1 MFIARFTERPYQDP
15 STGIIGGT
23 RQLADLAVSNAEY
36 DAEIGGR
43 LYNRY
48 FDEAVFA
55 EEVGFDGIMLNEHH
69 SAPFCMG
76 GVVNVEASILAR
88 ITERAKIVLLGNVL
102 PIWDDPLWLAEELA
116 MIDMISGGRL
126 VAGWVRGTG
135 RESVAHNAA
144 PPFNWERFQEAHD
157 FVKAAWTR
165 PGPFRWDGE
174 HFEYRYVNPWAR
186 PIQQPHPPMMVPG
199 VMSRNTV
206 QWAAKQRYPYVML
219 GSYAQA
225 APVFDYYRECAEEEG
240 YEYGPQ
246 HIGFMFKVR
255 IDETEE
261 LALETARKYVEGPG
275 NIFLEG
281 SRGVANPVIQ
291 NLPGLTDRRNLLP
304 TSQDRFLAASRGQQV
319 GGAPGA
325 VHAPGQS
332 FDEQLESYSIV
343 AGTPDT
349 VLPKIRRVLEELR
362 PGHLFIWD
370 GDGAMSHEDSM
381 RSLRLWKETL
391 PALQEMAKELDLP
404 GSFEVSPSSGE
415 RITPQAVT
423 A

>member
-1 MFIARFTERPYQDP
+1 M
-15 STGIIGGT
+15 
-23 RQLADLAVSNAEY
+23 
-36 DAEIGGR
+36 
-43 LYNRY
+43 
-48 FDEAVFA
+48 
-55 EEVGFDGIMLNEHH
+55 
-69 SAPFCMG
+69 
-76 GVVNVEASILAR
+76 
-88 ITERAKIVLLGNVL
+88 
-102 PIWDDPLWLAEELA
+102 
-116 MIDMISGGRL
+116 
-126 VAGWVRGTG
+126 
-135 RESVAHNAA
+135 
-144 PPFNWERFQEAHD
+144 
-157 FVKAAWTR
+157 KAAWTR

-291 NLPGLTDRRNLLP
+291 NLPG
-304 TSQDRFLAASRGQQV
+304 
-319 GGAPGA
+319 
-325 VHAPGQS
+325 
-332 FDEQLESYSIV
+332 
-343 AGTPDT
+343 
-349 VLPKIRRVLEELR
+349 
-362 PGHLFIWD
+362 
-370 GDGAMSHEDSM
+370 
-381 RSLRLWKETL
+381 
-391 PALQEMAKELDLP
+391 
-404 GSFEVSPSSGE
+404 
-415 RITPQAVT
+415 
-423 A
+423 